1 MADVVV
7 GENTGLVD
15 LGLAPANHGTVVTDV
30 MSPRLSCRSDPSLFP
45 CLLIEIILEQ
55 PEGT

>member
-30 MSPRLSCRSDPSLFP
+30 MSPGRAAAQIRPFFP
-45 CLLIEIILEQ
+45 AS
-55 PEGT
+55 